1 MKKYREFSVIILDQY
16 FSTFSIYPNSHSA
29 RKELITSH
37 NQYFQFVGGLGP
49 RKGAALLKTL
59 RQMQSSQRLENRQ
72 QLVTLCHMG
81 PKVLINCAGFIKID
95 TTRLG
100 DSEVLLCFV

>member
-1 MKKYREFSVIILDQY
+1 MTHEELLEGLTIEFVNRTCEVGVDI
-16 FSTFSIYPNSHSA
+16 NKCVA
-29 RKELITSH
+29 H
-37 NQYFQFVGGLGP
+37 NHMSNLVQFVGGLGP

-95 TTRLG
+95 TSRLG
-100 DSEVLLCFV
+100 DSEVKS

>member
-1 MKKYREFSVIILDQY
+1 L
-16 FSTFSIYPNSHSA
+16 A
-29 RKELITSH
+29 L
-37 NQYFQFVGGLGP
+37 FQFVGGLGP

-100 DSEVLLCFV
+100 DSEVRFRHYYCFIFYSSCDLLPFGTQTI